1 MGGQLRFSE
10 KVGLTGHI
18 NYASYAESSYLQIPV
33 LLNYYLGDSGLNIQA
48 GPQFTYILEDLG
60 FFKDDINKLN
70 IGAGAGLGYDFTENL
85 FLEAR
90 YIFQLNDYFKI
101 DNAPKIK
108 TNYLNLGFGYRF

>member
-1 MGGQLRFSE
+1 M
-10 KVGLTGHI
+10 KVF
-18 NYASYAESSYLQIPV
+18 E
-33 LLNYYLGDSGLNIQA
+33 
-48 GPQFTYILEDLG
+48 
-60 FFKDDINKLN
+60 DDINKLN

-108 TNYLNLGFGYRF
+108 TNYLNLGLGYRF